1 MVFGNPEHLFF
12 YCLVV
17 SLSNGTLAEPT
28 KRSES
33 SETACRMAEGVRE
46 RVRLKKMKNPLLKLY
61 LFANGSK
68 TISLSPSEREK

>member
-17 SLSNGTLAEPT
+17 SLSNGRGS
-28 KRSES
+28 KG
-33 SETACRMAEGVRE
+33 EGQIE
-46 RVRLKKMKNPLLKLY
+46 KMKNPLLKLY

-68 TISLSPSEREK
+68 YRKVGRRCYADNQTIRWFAS